1 MIKQKIIKKKE
12 GSVLLLTLF
21 ILTFVVVTVL
31 GGASLAITST
41 QMSSIQSHSTKAYYA
56 AEAGAE
62 QLLYRVRI
70 VQDIDLSNDIDYV
83 IASEDSPLYNP
94 YSSAGYWVRFSEA
107 GHSSGSGENVFTAY
121 GSFLK
126 TRRSVDI
133 RF

>member
-1 MIKQKIIKKKE
+1 MKSFNYKS

-31 GGASLAITST
+31 GGATLALTST
-41 QMSSIQSHSTKAYYA
+41 QMASIQSHSTKAYFA

-62 QLLYRVRI
+62 QLLFRVRI
-70 VQDIDLSNDIDYV
+70 VQDINLSNDIEDV
-83 IASEDSPLYNP
+83 IASEGDPIILN
-94 YSSAGYWVRFSEA
+94 SSQAGYWVKFSEA
-107 GHSSGSGENVFTAY
+107 AHLTGGDENIFTAY

>member
-1 MIKQKIIKKKE
+1 MKIFKNKQR
-12 GSVLLLTLF
+12 GSILLLTLF

-31 GGASLAITST
+31 GGASLALTST
-41 QMSSIQSHSTKAYYA
+41 QMASVQSHSTKAYFA

-70 VQDIDLSNDIDYV
+70 TQDISLASSIGHV
-83 IASEDSPLYNP
+83 IAEPTTPIEIDSSGAN
-94 YSSAGYWVRFSEA
+94 YWVDFSEA
-107 GHSSGSGENVFTAY
+107 SYEASSAENIFTSY
-121 GSFLK
+121 GAFLK

>member
-1 MIKQKIIKKKE
+1 MKLLNHKQ

-31 GGASLAITST
+31 GGATLALTST
-41 QMSSIQSHSTKAYYA
+41 QMASIQSHSTKAYFA

-62 QLLYRVRI
+62 QLLFRVRI
-70 VQDIDLSNDIDYV
+70 VQDIDLSSEIDYV
-83 IASEDSPLYNP
+83 IASEAAPIILDS
-94 YSSAGYWVRFSEA
+94 SEAGYWVRFSEA
-107 GHSSGSGENVFTAY
+107 GYLSAGGENVFTSF
-121 GSFLK
+121 GSFLR